1 MPPPHDAVTKDRR
14 PLNVPAPR
22 PDTTRLQRL
31 VHSYRDAAALM
42 AAVEL
47 GLFTRVARGADTEA
61 AVAQALDLTPTNAE
75 RLVTACVA
83 LGLLVRDGDRLRNA
97 PDVARFLVE
106 GEPTYAGPWMLF
118 SKPDWNEWGRLG
130 THLRRRDSVLLGKY
144 AQGFTVDQA
153 RKYHEATYSIG
164 MGAARRFV
172 RQVDLAGRRQILDLG
187 GGSGCYCIVAAQQ
200 HPPLRAI
207 VFDLPPV
214 VEVTREFIASHGLS
228 DRVTAQAGDFTR
240 DPLPAGSDVVIMAS
254 NLPQYSREIIQAVV
268 TRAFAVLLPGGEM
281 HLIGEMLDAARTG
294 PRDPALWGLAEALW
308 GSTGIAHSV
317 AECRAYF
324 ERAGGCEIAAHEF
337 VPGVLTRVTGR
348 RPG

>member
-1 MPPPHDAVTKDRR
+1 MPPPRTAA
-14 PLNVPAPR
+14 PLNVPVPR

-31 VHSYRDAAALM
+31 AHSYRAAAALM

-83 LGLLVRDGDRLRNA
+83 LGLLVREGDRLHNA

-118 SKPDWNEWGRLG
+118 SKPDWNEWGRLAG
-130 THLRRRDSVLLGKY
+130 HLGRRDAVGLGKY
-144 AQGFTVDQA
+144 AHGFTVEQA

-164 MGAARRFV
+164 MGAARRFA

-200 HPPLRAI
+200 HPELRAI

-214 VEVTREFIASHGLS
+214 VEVTREFIASHGLA

-240 DPLPAGSDVVIMAS
+240 DPLPAGADVVIMAS
-254 NLPQYSREIIQAVV
+254 NLPQYSREIVQTV
-268 TRAFAVLLPGGEM
+268 TSR
-281 HLIGEMLDAARTG
+281 RS
-294 PRDPALWGLAEALW
+294 R
-308 GSTGIAHSV
+308 
-317 AECRAYF
+317 
-324 ERAGGCEIAAHEF
+324 RAGRC
-337 VPGVLTRVTGR
+337 T
-348 RPG
+348 